1 MSQIVLRQPLPRD
14 GVKALL
20 EVNKTTIDLIRL
32 LPIFINDSL
41 ESEDV
46 LSSLII
52 FPEACLPPFTEM
64 TLLQVSNKSDRKILG
79 A

>member
-1 MSQIVLRQPLPRD
+1 MSQRNLRQPLPGD

-52 FPEACLPPFTEM
+52 FPEAYLPPFTEM